1 MHALDLLSDPQTL
14 DVWLRWTLS
23 MEYDQGGT
31 SFAPMGT
38 QAANKN
44 LSLQGD
50 ARKIADLPY
59 KAQSFR
65 VQHATWWA
73 LPAYDKATNDKREL
87 QGEIHVAP
95 TIHPTTHL
103 GRFHFWV
110 RLLASVHTHLYLT
123 LHLAYYLHVCP
134 KDRWIFP

>member
-23 MEYDQGGT
+23 MQYDQGGT

-44 LSLQGD
+44 LSLQED
-50 ARKIADLPY
+50 ARRVPDLPY

-65 VQHATWWA
+65 VQRATWWA
-73 LPAYDKATNDKREL
+73 LPAYDKATSDKREL

-110 RLLASVHTHLYLT
+110 CLLFCFRRIS
-123 LHLAYYLHVCP
+123 
-134 KDRWIFP
+134 F